1 MYPPLVNVNDPQ
13 PAELCALRRIPY
25 PAQALAIAGLVRG
38 WEERRSVGLIA
49 ECGSGKTLISL
60 GAIFAHA
67 QGQPF
72 TGLAMV
78 PPQLVE
84 KWCRETFQTL
94 PCVRVF
100 VIDGVRNGVGSSG
113 FTGVNEVRYR
123 NGRIVREGLR
133 TTLSEMRLRKHTRGP
148 PEPLN
153 PPVRRKPSTFFF
165 GRVAPS
171 HHVPLLPPA
180 PLVFPYPHF
189 SHLLSPPP

>member
-1 MYPPLVNVNDPQ
+1 MFPPLVNVNDPQ
-13 PAELCALRRIPY
+13 PAELSALRRTPY

-60 GAIFAHA
+60 GAVFAHA

-72 TGLAMV
+72 TSLAMV

-113 FTGVNEVRYR
+113 HTGVNEVRYR
-123 NGRIVREGLR
+123 GGRIVREGLR
-133 TTLSEMRLRKHTRGP
+133 TTLSEMRLRRHARSARVRWNELVRGMP
-148 PEPLN
+148 SLFVCGRDRPIGWFSGKSRK
-153 PPVRRKPSTFFF
+153 RRHRRACNR
-165 GRVAPS
+165 G
-171 HHVPLLPPA
+171 
-180 PLVFPYPHF
+180 
-189 SHLLSPPP
+189 